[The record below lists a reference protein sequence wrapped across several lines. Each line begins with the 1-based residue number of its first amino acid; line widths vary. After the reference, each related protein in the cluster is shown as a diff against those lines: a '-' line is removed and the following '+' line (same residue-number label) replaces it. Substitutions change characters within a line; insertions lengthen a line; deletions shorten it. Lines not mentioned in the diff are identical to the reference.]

1 MTPPRRI
8 LVTSALVYANGPL
21 HLGHL
26 LEQIQADIWVRALR
40 MRGHD
45 VIYVC
50 ADDTHGTPVMLRAH
64 REGID
69 AEQMIARF
77 YDEHVRDI
85 AGFSIGV
92 DHYHTT
98 HWPESRHFTELIFE
112 RLRAGGHIATREVR
126 QLYDPERGMFLPDR
140 FVKGTCPRCGS
151 RDQNGDNCEVC
162 GATYTP
168 ADLIDPV
175 SMVSGARP
183 VERSSEHYF
192 VKLADF
198 EGLLREWVSTDR
210 LQPEIVNK
218 LDEWFVEQLRDWDI
232 SRDAPY
238 FGFEIPGAPGKYFY
252 VWFDAPIGYIGSFQA
267 LCRKRGDLDVD
278 AYWGRDSTAELYHF
292 IGKDIPYFHCL
303 FWPAMLHGAGF
314 RMPTAVFVHGWLN
327 VNGEKMSKSRGT
339 FITGRAFLDH
349 LDPEH
354 LRYYY
359 AARLSEGVAD
369 IDLSFQDYV
378 HRVNSDLVGKVVN
391 IASRCAGFL
400 ERLFGGRLGKAL
412 DTPEL
417 HARAAAQAETIA
429 DDLEARAYNRAVR
442 RIMAIADEANR
453 YIDDKKPWEIARDE
467 GRREELQAVLTT
479 GINLFKTLMV
489 YLKPIL
495 PRTAEKA
502 EMFLAVAPLTWA
514 DAGRPLL
521 DHEIRHYEPLTRRV
535 DEKGIADM
543 IEASKEGAPEEKK
556 PSRLAENPIE
566 APIGIGEFSKI
577 DLRVARVVEAAKVEG
592 ADKLLRLRLDIGGEE
607 RTVFAGI
614 KSVYDPATLAGRMVI
629 VVANLQPRKMRFG
642 VSEGM
647 VLAAGGGE
655 GEIFLLSPDSG
666 AEPGMRVR

>member
-1 MTPPRRI
+1 MSQPRRI
-8 LVTSALVYANGPL
+8 LVTSALVYANGPV

-26 LEQIQADIWVRALR
+26 LEQAQTDIWVRALR
-40 MRGHD
+40 MRGHR

-50 ADDTHGTPVMLRAH
+50 ADDTHGTPVMLRAQ
-64 REGID
+64 REGVPI
-69 AEQMIARF
+69 ERMLARF
-77 YDEHVRDI
+77 YDEHAADL
-85 AGFSIGV
+85 AGFAIGV
-92 DHYHTT
+92 DRYYTT
-98 HWPESRHFTELIFE
+98 HSLENRHFTELIYR
-112 RLRAGGHIATREVR
+112 RLRDGGHIAVR
-126 QLYDPERGMFLPDR
+126 PVVQLYDPERGMFLPDR

-168 ADLIDPV
+168 ADLIDPISV
-175 SMVSGARP
+175 VSGARP

-192 VKLADF
+192 VKLGDF
-198 EGLLREWVSTDR
+198 EPMLREWVSKER

-218 LDEWFVEQLRDWDI
+218 LDEWFADQLRDWDI

-238 FGFEIPGAPGKYFY
+238 FGFEIPDAPGKYFY
-252 VWFDAPIGYIGSFQA
+252 VWFDAPIGYMASFQA
-267 LCRKRGDLDVD
+267 YCNEQGVD
-278 AYWGRDSTAELYHF
+278 FDEYWGEDSTAELYHF

-314 RMPTAVFVHGWLN
+314 RMPTSVFVHGWLN

-339 FITGRAFLDH
+339 FITARAFLDH

-359 AARLSEGVAD
+359 AARLGEGVAD
-369 IDLSFQDYV
+369 IDFGFQDYV

-391 IASRCAGFL
+391 IASRCSGFL
-400 ERLFGGRLGKAL
+400 DRLFGGELGPAL

-417 HARAAAQAETIA
+417 HGRAAAQAAEIA
-429 DDLEARAYNRAVR
+429 ADFEGRAYNRAVR
-442 RIMAIADEANR
+442 RIMAVADEANR
-453 YIDDKKPWEIARDE
+453 YIDEKKPWEIARDE
-467 GRREELQAVLTT
+467 ARRAELHSVLTT
-479 GINLFKTLMV
+479 GINLFRTLMV

-502 EMFLAVAPLTWA
+502 EAFLQVPELEWS

-521 DHEIRHYEPLTRRV
+521 EHRIRRYEPLTTRV
-535 DEKGIADM
+535 DEKRIAEM
-543 IEASKEGAPEEKK
+543 IEASKEGGSEEKPK
-556 PSRLAENPIE
+556 SRLDADPIG
-566 APIGIGEFSKI
+566 APIGYEEFAKI

-592 ADKLLRLRLDIGGEE
+592 ADKLLRLRLDVGGAE

-614 KSVYDPATLAGRMVI
+614 KSAYDPASLQGRLVI
-629 VVANLQPRKMRFG
+629 VVANLAAKKMRFG

-655 GEIFLLSPDSG
+655 AEIFLLQPDSG
-666 AEPGMRVR
+666 AQPGMRVR